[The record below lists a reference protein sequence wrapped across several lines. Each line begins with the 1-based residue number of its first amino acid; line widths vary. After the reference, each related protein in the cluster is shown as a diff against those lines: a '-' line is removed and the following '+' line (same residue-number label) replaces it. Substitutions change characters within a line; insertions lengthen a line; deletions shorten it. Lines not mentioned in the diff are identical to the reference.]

1 MGLEPHGAKA
11 LWFPRHSP
19 CLHHPRY
26 LVMGIGVPSVC
37 QVLVNQGLLVL
48 SSCLQ
53 EHLQAH
59 GFQLGLWL
67 RLSKF
72 QVLVAQLCLTRC
84 DPVDYSRQAPLSLGF
99 LQARILE
106 WVVISYSKGS
116 S

>member
-1 MGLEPHGAKA
+1 
-11 LWFPRHSP
+11 
-19 CLHHPRY
+19 
-26 LVMGIGVPSVC
+26 MGIRVPSVR

-48 SSCLQ
+48 GSCLQ

-59 GFQLGLWL
+59 GFLLGLWL

-72 QVLVAQLCLTRC
+72 KVLVAQLCLTLC
-84 DPVDYSRQAPLSLGF
+84 DPLDHRRQAPLSMGF

-106 WVVISYSKGS
+106 WVVISYSRES